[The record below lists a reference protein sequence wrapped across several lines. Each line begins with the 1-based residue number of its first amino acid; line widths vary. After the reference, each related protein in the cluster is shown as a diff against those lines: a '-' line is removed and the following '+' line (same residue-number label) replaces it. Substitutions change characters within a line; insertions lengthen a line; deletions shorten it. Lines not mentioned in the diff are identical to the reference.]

1 MARHEQSRHPVQ
13 GAESYEMLDQQTRED
28 LTALHFVTIDSESTQ
43 DMDDAL
49 YIEPVEQNGTQTGW
63 RLVVAIADP
72 TAYIALDSQ
81 IEKMPNSVVSPIIC
95 LALISQCCLVNY
107 LMNYVH

>member
-1 MARHEQSRHPVQ
+1 
-13 GAESYEMLDQQTRED
+13 MLFTSN
-28 LTALHFVTIDSESTQ
+28 LSSK
-43 DMDDAL
+43 M
-49 YIEPVEQNGTQTGW
+49 GTQTGW

>member
-1 MARHEQSRHPVQ
+1 
-13 GAESYEMLDQQTRED
+13 MLFTSN
-28 LTALHFVTIDSESTQ
+28 LSSKMV
-43 DMDDAL
+43 M
-49 YIEPVEQNGTQTGW
+49 QTGW

-81 IEKMPNSVVSPIIC
+81 IEKDAKQRCFAIIC